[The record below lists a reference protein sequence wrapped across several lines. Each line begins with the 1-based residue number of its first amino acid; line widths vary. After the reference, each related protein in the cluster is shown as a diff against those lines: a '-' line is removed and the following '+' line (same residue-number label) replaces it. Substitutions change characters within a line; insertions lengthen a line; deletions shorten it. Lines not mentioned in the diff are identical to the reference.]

1 MTGYS
6 APLTDLK
13 FLFDDFGLGS
23 SLQGLAPYKDIDA
36 DYLDPIFEEAGKFAA
51 EVLAPINESGDRQG
65 STIENGA
72 VRTPDGWK
80 EAYDAFVEGGW
91 CGLPF
96 DEDIGGMALPWT
108 VAIAV
113 GEMWHAANLSWGL
126 WPLLTQGAI
135 EALHS
140 HGSDELKRLYLP
152 KLVSGEWTGT
162 MNLTEPQAGSD
173 LALLKTRA
181 TPEGDHYRIKGQKIF
196 ITYGEHD
203 MSENICHL
211 VLARLPDAPAGTR
224 GISLFL
230 VPKYIANDDGTPGRR
245 NDLRCVSLERKLG
258 IHGSPTCVMAYGD
271 NDGAIGYL
279 VGDENKGL
287 TCMFTMMNNARLTV
301 ASQGLAIAERTYQQA
316 RLYAQERI
324 QGIAPGGD
332 ASGPIARH
340 PDIRRMLLTMRSTIE
355 AMRSLILDTM
365 VSVDTSKHHGD
376 DATRAYASRRVDLL
390 TPVIKGWLT
399 DQSVAISSLGVQIH
413 GGMGFIE
420 ETGAAQ
426 YYRDSRILPIYEGTN
441 GIQAADLVGRKI
453 LRDDGVAVWEYF
465 DELNALVNGLNPIV
479 DPEISII
486 RKYLALSID
495 TLETATEWILSEG
508 KHNTAAIQAA
518 STPYLT
524 LFGITAG
531 GSMMARMAKCAFDI
545 LESEKGAGGNENVLR
560 QKVTTAR
567 FFAENILSTG
577 PGMLPSICEGHNTVM
592 RLADSDL

>member
-6 APLTDLK
+6 APLSDLE
-13 FLFDDFGLGS
+13 FLFGEFGLGA
-23 SLQGLAPYKDIDA
+23 SLQGLERYKDVDA
-36 DYLDPIFEEAGKFAA
+36 DYLAPIFEEAGKFAS
-51 EVLAPINESGDRQG
+51 EVLAPLNAPGDRQG
-65 STIENGA
+65 AKLENGA

-96 DEDIGGMALPWT
+96 EEDIGGMALPWT

-140 HGSDELKRLYLP
+140 HGSDDLKRVYLP

-181 TPEGDHYRIKGQKIF
+181 VPEGDHYRIKGQKIY
-196 ITYGEHD
+196 ITYGD
-203 MSENICHL
+203 QDLSENICHL

-230 VPKYIANDDGTPGRR
+230 VPKFIADDNGAPGER
-245 NDLRCVSLERKLG
+245 NDLRCVSLEHKLG

-271 NDGAIGYL
+271 NDGAVGYL
-279 VGDENKGL
+279 IGEENKGL
-287 TCMFTMMNNARLTV
+287 ACMFTMMNNARLTV
-301 ASQGLAIAERTYQQA
+301 ASQGLAIAERAYQQA
-316 RLYAQERI
+316 RSYALDRV

-332 ASGPIARH
+332 KSGPIVRH
-340 PDIRRMLLTMRSTIE
+340 PDIRRTLMTMRSTIE
-355 AMRSLILDTM
+355 AMRALILDTM
-365 VSVDTSKHHGD
+365 VSLDTSKHHFD
-376 DATRAYASRRVDLL
+376 EATRTYALRRVDLL

-399 DQSVAISSLGVQIH
+399 DQSVTISSLGVQVH

-426 YYRDSRILPIYEGTN
+426 YYRDARILPIYEGTN

-453 LRDDGVAVWEYF
+453 LRDEGLAVSEYL
-465 DELNALVNGLNPIV
+465 DELNSLVNGLNPII
-479 DPEISII
+479 DEDISVI
-486 RKYLALSID
+486 RKYLAASTD
-495 TLETATEWILSEG
+495 ALEIASDWILSEG
-508 KHNTAAIQAA
+508 QHDVAAVQAA
-518 STPYLT
+518 STPFMT

-531 GSMMARMAKCAFDI
+531 GAMMARTAKCAFDI
-545 LESEKGAGGNENVLR
+545 LESDAEKGGKEGFLR
-560 QKVTTAR
+560 QKLVTAR